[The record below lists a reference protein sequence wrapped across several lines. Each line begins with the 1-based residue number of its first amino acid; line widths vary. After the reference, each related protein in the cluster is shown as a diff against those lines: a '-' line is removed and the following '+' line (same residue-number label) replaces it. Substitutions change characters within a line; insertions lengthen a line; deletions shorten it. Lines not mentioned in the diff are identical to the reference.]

1 MTAALVLLW
10 LAALGAALFFGSR
23 WHLRARARDRLWSGE
38 PLVTPP
44 GDGAPAPRAEAQG
57 WLTRWLALAGHR
69 GPDAGL
75 LFLSLT
81 ALGLAVGIAVAWGL
95 VRSGLVDAGVRA
107 LDLIPGGVGQVLIPV
122 LWAAPWLGVVVF
134 ACLPLLA
141 VRAARRARVAA
152 TEQDLPLAL
161 DLLATLGEAGLG
173 FDAAIDRIVDSQGGP
188 VGPGGGRADRPL
200 IAELRGYRAETQAG
214 VPRVV
219 ALRGV
224 ARRLEVTPVTI
235 LMSALVQADQV
246 GASLTESLRRQ
257 ADDLRNR
264 RRERVLVLAEALP
277 VKLVF
282 PLVICFL
289 PGLFVVTLGPA
300 FYQFFQI
307 VDRATPRPQG
317 R

>member
-10 LAALGAALFFGSR
+10 LVALGVALFFGYR

-38 PLVTPP
+38 PLVTAE
-44 GDGAPAPRAEAQG
+44 GAPAPRAEAQG
-57 WLTRWLALAGHR
+57 WLSRWLALAGYR

-81 ALGLAVGIAVAWGL
+81 ALGLAVGIAVGWGL

-107 LDLIPGGVGQVLIPV
+107 LDLIPGGIGQVLIPV
-122 LWAAPWLGVVVF
+122 LWAAPWLGVLIF
-134 ACLPLLA
+134 TCLPLLA

-188 VGPGGGRADRPL
+188 VVPGGGRADRPL

-235 LMSALVQADQV
+235 LMSALVQADQM